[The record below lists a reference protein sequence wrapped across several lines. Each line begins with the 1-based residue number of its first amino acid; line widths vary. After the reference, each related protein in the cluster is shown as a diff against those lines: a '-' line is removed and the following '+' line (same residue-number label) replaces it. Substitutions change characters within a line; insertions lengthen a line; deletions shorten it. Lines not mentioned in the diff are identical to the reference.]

1 MSVLNVQIGQV
12 GLSGIDPQII
22 YIATNDTLSE
32 VTVSGYLNEINNQ
45 NFPLTNRYISSTSQV
60 MLTLSGGTNTNQ
72 NITLQLVPGSETA
85 TLTIYNNSA
94 DTPLN
99 GTVLI
104 SYSIT

>member
-1 MSVLNVQIGQV
+1 MSVLNVQIGLITTSS
-12 GLSGIDPQII
+12 LSTAGGDNYAI
-22 YIATNDTLSE
+22 TW
-32 VTVSGYLNEINNQ
+32 
-45 NFPLTNRYISSTSQV
+45 TNRYISSTSQV